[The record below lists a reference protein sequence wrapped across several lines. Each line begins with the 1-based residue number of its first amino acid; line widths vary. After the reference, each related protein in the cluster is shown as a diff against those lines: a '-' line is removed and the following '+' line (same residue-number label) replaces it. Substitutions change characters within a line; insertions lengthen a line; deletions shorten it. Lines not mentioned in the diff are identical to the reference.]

1 MAASPRAPHS
11 RIARRLAWIL
21 AVIVAFA
28 LAAGWLLTPHDPK
41 PRDVLAPPGTSHI
54 TIALSDLY
62 MPFLSPA
69 ENADLRSRLPD
80 SVDIVAHYTRTT
92 TTYSLLSC
100 SYGLGCLPGPQWN
113 QHSDEEVRHLTATV
127 TPRGGPD
134 TLRTIAFDL
143 PHRIDGDFSIVSFAV
158 VLSPG
163 ALPRQPG
170 YRALLARSG
179 QANAKPLGDNSPLLD
194 YRVRFDAQDAGHDP
208 GPGPRYVQD
217 CLAADLPIDVP
228 EVSVPIVATVTTS
241 TPGMSFTGSS
251 RCPLSDAAA
260 NAIPGFDVTPG
271 THAPAAPGRLPP
283 GRIAAAQVR
292 LDLDHQ
298 HGATLLSGL
307 VTPTPAMARW
317 YHRHDEEPDAH
328 LIEFGPY
335 RQLEVRLR
343 FDNAH
348 PVNGILPTRTEHW
361 TFFDD
366 ALVGYTADIDYFVD
380 TQKGIVIF
388 NTHWDQY
395 FHDGKTV
402 FTQTTS
408 RPCDD
413 AVFCGDDVADNP
425 EAQAV
430 SGAVRAAGRDALAEI
445 RGWMAQPYDALL
457 AEARS
462 YLQFRAALTPVAD
475 R

>member
-1 MAASPRAPHS
+1 MAASPRAPRARRS
-11 RIARRLAWIL
+11 RRLAWPL
-21 AVIVAFA
+21 AVVVAFA
-28 LAAGWLLTPHDPK
+28 LAAGWLLTPRDPK
-41 PRDVLAPPGTSHI
+41 PRDVLAPAGTSHV
-54 TIALSDLY
+54 TLALGDLY
-62 MPFLSPA
+62 MPFLSPD
-69 ENADLRSRLPD
+69 ENADLRNRLPD
-80 SVDIVAHYTRTT
+80 NIDIVAHYTRTT

-100 SYGLGCLPGPQWN
+100 SSGLGCLPDPQWN
-113 QHSDEEVRHLTATV
+113 QHTDEEVRHLAATV

-134 TLRTIAFDL
+134 TRRTIGFDL
-143 PHRIDGDFSIVSFAV
+143 PHRIDGDFSIASFAV

-179 QANAKPLGDNSPLLD
+179 QADAKPLGDDSPLLD
-194 YRVRFDAQDAGHDP
+194 YGVRFDAQDAGHDP
-208 GPGPRYVQD
+208 APGPRDVQD
-217 CLAADLPIDVP
+217 CLAADLPIGAP
-228 EVSVPIVATVTTS
+228 EVGVPIVATLTTS
-241 TPGMSFTGSS
+241 TPRMSFTGSAG
-251 RCPLSDAAA
+251 CPLSDAEA
-260 NAIPGFDVTPG
+260 NAIPAFDVTPG
-271 THAPAAPGRLPP
+271 IRAPGAPGRLPP

-298 HGATLLSGL
+298 HGATLLSGP
-307 VTPTPAMARW
+307 VTPTPAMTRW
-317 YHRHDEEPDAH
+317 YRRNDEGPDAY

-335 RQLEVRLR
+335 RQLEVRTR
-343 FDNAH
+343 FDRAH
-348 PVNGILPTRTEHW
+348 PVNGILPIRTERW

-413 AVFCGDDVADNP
+413 AVFCGDDMARNP
-425 EAQAV
+425 EAQAI
-430 SGAVRAAGRDALAEI
+430 SGAVRAAGSDALAEI
-445 RGWMAQPYDALL
+445 RGWMAQPYDALQ
-457 AEARS
+457 ADARA
-462 YLQFRAALTPVAD
+462 YLQFRAALKPVAD